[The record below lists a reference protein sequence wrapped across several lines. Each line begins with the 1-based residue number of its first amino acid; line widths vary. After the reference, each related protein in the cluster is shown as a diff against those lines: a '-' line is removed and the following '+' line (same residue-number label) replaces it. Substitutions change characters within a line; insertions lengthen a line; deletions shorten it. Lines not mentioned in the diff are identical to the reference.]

1 MQMTEAEV
9 NALALR
15 ARALLDALNT
25 CASLPAALQ
34 GPANALSDA
43 LHPFEVIEPIDPR
56 LIYVDGPP
64 RCMECARS
72 NIKLAKWRKGN
83 AVMCDEHKAWLERVD
98 ALPSV
103 CEVIRRKPTPK
114 PWQAI
119 AEQVSETQNAA

>member
-15 ARALLDALNT
+15 ARALLDALNA

-103 CEVIRRKPTPK
+103 CEVIRHKPTPK

-119 AEQVSETQNAA
+119 AEHVSETQNAA